1 MGSSRLVAE
10 PAGRRARIP
19 AIAVVWFVLAGVGLV
34 GTLWF
39 NVAFVLD
46 SGGADYF
53 GAWFANA
60 ATASASI
67 DLLVVAAAGAIFMI
81 VEGARL
87 GWAKRVWVLVALS
100 AVTAIAFTFPLFLGM
115 RAVALSRRDDAG
127 TSLVE

>member
-1 MGSSRLVAE
+1 MAE
-10 PAGRRARIP
+10 PAGRRRRIP
-19 AIAVVWFVLAGVGLV
+19 AVAVLWFALAGVGLV

-46 SGGADYF
+46 SGGADYV

-67 DLLVVAAAGAIFMI
+67 DLLVVAVAAATFMI

-87 GWAKRVWVLVALS
+87 GWAKWAWVLVALS

-115 RAVALSRRDDAG
+115 RAVALARRAAAAA
-127 TSLVE
+127 SLVE